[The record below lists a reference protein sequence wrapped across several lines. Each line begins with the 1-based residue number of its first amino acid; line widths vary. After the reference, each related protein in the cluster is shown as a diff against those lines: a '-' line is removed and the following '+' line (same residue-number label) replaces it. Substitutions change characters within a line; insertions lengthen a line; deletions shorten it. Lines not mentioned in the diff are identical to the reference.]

1 MLCTYT
7 CFRNG
12 LRVPNKVC
20 LRCKQPGHVTSKC
33 PVMKA
38 PSSASARMSDGVY
51 TQEDIDR
58 MYTQMSASNCT
69 GGMKRRLQ
77 LTLAKALA
85 YLAANP
91 DVDEERDGGGGGG
104 GGGKYS
110 KVNAVPQNV
119 VCNYR

>member
-1 MLCTYT
+1 MFAHLLD
-7 CFRNG
+7 FRNG

-77 LTLAKALA
+77 LTLAKGLA

-91 DVDEERDGGGGGG
+91 DVNDERDGGGGG

-110 KVNAVPQNV
+110 K
-119 VCNYR
+119 RTLFRKM